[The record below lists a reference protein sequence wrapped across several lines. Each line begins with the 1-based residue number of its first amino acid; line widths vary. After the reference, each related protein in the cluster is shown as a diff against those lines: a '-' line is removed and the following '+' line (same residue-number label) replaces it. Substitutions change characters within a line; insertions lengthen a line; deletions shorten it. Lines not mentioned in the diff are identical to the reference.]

1 MKGLVTAAAGDVVD
15 TTSDVVEKRKVAPLA
30 DVEAVVTDRHRGR
43 RLLCYR
49 LTTRREENI
58 SPSITTVIVLVSY
71 YVFVIKCWRGSGIL
85 RRLLSSAYSRRR
97 GRHYMP
103 PVVHTMATEVRGL
116 ETSVMRAIPII
127 KYTKARGDQRPFF
140 HECAVCLSEFQ
151 EEERLK
157 LLPNCSH
164 GFHIDCVD
172 TWLQFN
178 ARCPLCRSEV
188 TSTAHLKAT
197 DHVVVLPHRQDQL
210 GENMVTQV
218 RDEVS
223 NQTPGATAAAPSPST
238 RKKGRKHLK
247 AGSLGD
253 ECIDVRS
260 EKEEQFHVQLV
271 RRSVSMDSS
280 NDRQL
285 YVSVQEILRQNP
297 HHLQEAGSSS
307 SGRIR
312 RRPFF
317 SFSWSTRSWALAVKI
332 DA

>member
-1 MKGLVTAAAGDVVD
+1 MVLPVGSHLVPRVPSHSSLFYSEKSLSMTNLNDCRISLNPLLLSLLPFFKPYNLRQASSSIPSLDGSKSKAICNWPTSTANLFLHLPCL
-15 TTSDVVEKRKVAPLA
+15 SHQSPPSSSSS
-30 DVEAVVTDRHRGR
+30 VT
-43 RLLCYR
+43 
-49 LTTRREENI
+49 
-58 SPSITTVIVLVSY
+58 Y

-103 PVVHTMATEVRGL
+103 PVVHTIMATEVRGL
-116 ETSVMRAIPII
+116 EPSVIRAIPII

-188 TSTAHLKAT
+188 TSTAHLAT

-260 EKEEQFHVQLV
+260 EKEEQFVPCAA
-271 RRSVSMDSS
+271 REEVSLHGLI
-280 NDRQL
+280 Q
-285 YVSVQEILRQNP
+285 
-297 HHLQEAGSSS
+297 
-307 SGRIR
+307 
-312 RRPFF
+312 
-317 SFSWSTRSWALAVKI
+317 
-332 DA
+332 

>member
-1 MKGLVTAAAGDVVD
+1 MVLPVGSHLVPRVPSHSSLFYSEKSLSMTNLNDCPISLNPLLLSLLPFFKPYNLRQASSSIPSLDGSKSKAICNWPTSTANLFLHLPCL
-15 TTSDVVEKRKVAPLA
+15 SHQSPPSSSSS
-30 DVEAVVTDRHRGR
+30 VT
-43 RLLCYR
+43 
-49 LTTRREENI
+49 
-58 SPSITTVIVLVSY
+58 Y

-103 PVVHTMATEVRGL
+103 PVVHTIMATEVRGL
-116 ETSVMRAIPII
+116 EPSVIRAIPII

-140 HECAVCLSEFQ
+140 HECAV
-151 EEERLK
+151 
-157 LLPNCSH
+157 
-164 GFHIDCVD
+164 
-172 TWLQFN
+172 
-178 ARCPLCRSEV
+178 SEV
-188 TSTAHLKAT
+188 TSTAHLAT

-260 EKEEQFHVQLV
+260 EKEEQFVPCAAREEWKNPTTAILLGQLEHEKLGTCSKD
-271 RRSVSMDSS
+271 RCMTTNLSTASS
-280 NDRQL
+280 C
-285 YVSVQEILRQNP
+285 
-297 HHLQEAGSSS
+297 
-307 SGRIR
+307 SGDGA
-312 RRPFF
+312 
-317 SFSWSTRSWALAVKI
+317 ST
-332 DA
+332 

>member
-1 MKGLVTAAAGDVVD
+1 MVLPLGSHLVPRVPSHSSLFYSEKSLSMTNLNDCRISLNPLLLSLPFFKPYNLRQASSSIPSLDGSKSKATCNWPTSTANLFLHLHRHLPCLSHQSPPSSSSSVTTSSSSSAGVAAA
-15 TTSDVVEKRKVAPLA
+15 SSAACSPQFIPA
-30 DVEAVVTDRHRGR
+30 VEAA
-43 RLLCYR
+43 
-49 LTTRREENI
+49 TTC
-58 SPSITTVIVLVSY
+58 LQ
-71 YVFVIKCWRGSGIL
+71 
-85 RRLLSSAYSRRR
+85 SSTPWPLKSAGWSRR
-97 GRHYMP
+97 
-103 PVVHTMATEVRGL
+103 
-116 ETSVMRAIPII
+116 S
-127 KYTKARGDQRPFF
+127 
-140 HECAVCLSEFQ
+140 S
-151 EEERLK
+151 
-157 LLPNCSH
+157 
-164 GFHIDCVD
+164 
-172 TWLQFN
+172 FN

-188 TSTAHLKAT
+188 TSTAHLAT

-285 YVSVQEILRQNP
+285 HVSVQEILRQNP
-297 HHLQEAGSSS
+297 HHLQEAGSRQQEQWKNPTTAILL
-307 SGRIR
+307 GQLEHQKLG
-312 RRPFF
+312 
-317 SFSWSTRSWALAVKI
+317 TRSKDRCMTTNLSTASSCSGDGAST
-332 DA
+332 